1 MFKKIDKILFDILN
15 IISGNTGNLIR
26 VFINILLITLMVV
39 GIVKGEEIIN
49 LVFLFFLY
57 NIADDTA
64 NIYKKLK

>member
-1 MFKKIDKILFDILN
+1 MFKKIGEILFDILY
-15 IISGNTGNLIR
+15 ILSGNTGNLIR
-26 VFINILLITLMVV
+26 AFINMLLITLIVV

-49 LVFLFFLY
+49 LVFLYFLY